1 MKPKPKEQKMPEE
14 PEEPEVSTV
23 MKTKKKVVTNGIV
36 TSVLKQSFICHHQK
50 MNGISNSKFNFIKI
64 SCFSFLFVFF
74 LLCVCVCVPKLF
86 ELLWLFLGGGGFEI
100 GRAWGRERVYGD
112 V

>member
-64 SCFSFLFVFF
+64 SCSFSYSFC
-74 LLCVCVCVPKLF
+74 CVCVFVYQSYSNYYGYS
-86 ELLWLFLGGGGFEI
+86 LGGGFCYEQKVSQ
-100 GRAWGRERVYGD
+100 GRSP
-112 V
+112 